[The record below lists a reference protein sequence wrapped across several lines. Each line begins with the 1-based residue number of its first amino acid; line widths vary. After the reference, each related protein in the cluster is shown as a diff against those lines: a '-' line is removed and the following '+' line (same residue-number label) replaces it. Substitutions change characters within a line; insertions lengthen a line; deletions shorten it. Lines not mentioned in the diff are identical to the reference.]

1 MKIPTRV
8 PPSITIAEP
17 TLRVPIMVAASA
29 TVVSGE
35 TITMS
40 VLITSRTVVMVSP
53 PSREPS
59 PRRPEREIAAA
70 RRALL
75 TWFDEYGPDYPWRR
89 LEGDP
94 YAVVVSE
101 VMLQQTQASRVVEA
115 FPRFL
120 ARFPTLQDLAVASR
134 ADVVRAWVGMGYH
147 RRAVALHETARAVM
161 RDHGGRIPSDP
172 AALRSLPGIGPYTA
186 GAVASI
192 AFGMPEAAVDTNVR
206 KVLARVDHGAER
218 DEISTVQA
226 ADAAAAW
233 LDRSRPGDWNQ
244 ALMTMGRQICRTT
257 PRCDVCPL
265 APVCRFRA
273 NGRVGRPSV
282 GRQPAFEG
290 SMRQVRGAVVAVLT
304 ANTSCSLAGLA
315 NVAEAPLERVAAAV
329 NGLVRDGVVSAGPM
343 ALAGKPRVAC
353 DSPRVDARDPS
364 VLDSLENENE
374 SHSWI

>member
-1 MKIPTRV
+1 MV
-8 PPSITIAEP
+8 APPSP
-17 TLRVPIMVAASA
+17 
-29 TVVSGE
+29 
-35 TITMS
+35 
-40 VLITSRTVVMVSP
+40 
-53 PSREPS
+53 EPS
-59 PRRPEREIAAA
+59 PRRSEREIAAA

-75 TWFDEYGPDYPWRR
+75 TWFDECGPDYPWRR

-343 ALAGKPRVAC
+343 ALAGKPRG
-353 DSPRVDARDPS
+353 RVRLATG
-364 VLDSLENENE
+364 
-374 SHSWI
+374 